1 MDTVFSDWKSTL
13 QDFKD
18 SVEKDLDEIRKQKA
32 EIQQI
37 KHEIFSRLSQ
47 GQYIRD
53 DRRIVLSAPEIII
66 GNVDSTGALW
76 SESGSTIIIR
86 GNGINLEGS
95 GEAGY
100 VKSRATNIQQI
111 AVDPGMD
118 GMEDVVR
125 PGSSVVTQ
133 ARDIVIQSN
142 DCDGCFSQLPSS
154 LVGCGVTI
162 HSDGQMAIDASKSVE
177 ARGTSI
183 ANMISALNDQKSGLE
198 TEASDRIDEVGSL
211 TDDIKDILEDMDGM
225 TDSFVDV
232 RSNID
237 DLLGKHQEY
246 NELLPILVPA
256 IDSCARTI
264 SALAEVNRK
273 ISCLE
278 DEQTALNDEK
288 DSFTDNATGALLSL
302 TGEQISLTSMDGDGN
317 IRTNAEAAIF
327 IQTGRVDIETMKP
340 DGSLIDNSY
349 VNIHTGSM
357 DISTVSPA
365 LTEGAENPADGDY
378 TTDGHFCVNSK
389 TVSFTAVDYNIADGE
404 TSETA
409 LTADSSFSVR
419 VQDMSLN
426 ATDTEG
432 NSTGSFTLVADKMK
446 MAAADKDG
454 NQTGSIDM
462 KALDVFLSSKDK
474 DGTATGAMTLT
485 AKDVSLLS
493 IDKDYKALGQVVVNG
508 KDVHVKAMDLDDK
521 GQDSSITSGGNMVL
535 VADNM
540 YIGRTKS
547 DSQSSTLL
555 VSSDKTGIYG
565 KTTAE
570 MQQGDAKA
578 VVQLDGGNV
587 AISGSKAEFYGDNTI
602 NGKSDFKADVT
613 MKKLTADNIDAKTSF
628 KSKNISDGVAVPG
641 APSSAKLSA
650 KLSEDDAPVSTEI
663 KLGIV
668 EEEGEG
674 DENGEGGGTES

>member
-1 MDTVFSDWKSTL
+1 MDTIFSDWKSTL

-37 KHEIFSRLSQ
+37 KQDIFTRLAQ
-47 GQYIRD
+47 GQYIHD

-66 GNVDSTGALW
+66 GNVDSTGMLW
-76 SESGSTIIIR
+76 SESGSTITIR
-86 GNGINLEGS
+86 GNGVNLEGA
-95 GEAGY
+95 GAGGY

-125 PGSSVVTQ
+125 PESSVFTQ

-142 DCDGCFSQLPSS
+142 DCDGCFSQLPTS

-162 HSDGQMAIDASKSVE
+162 HSDGQMAIDASRSVD

-183 ANMISALNDQKSGLE
+183 ANMLSVLNNEKSSLE
-198 TEASDRIDEVGSL
+198 SEASDRIDEVGSI
-211 TDDIKDILEDMDGM
+211 TDDIKEILEDIDDL
-225 TDSFVDV
+225 TDSSVDV
-232 RSNID
+232 RSNIG
-237 DLLGKHQEY
+237 DLLDKHLEY
-246 NELLPILVPA
+246 DELLPVLVPA

-273 ISCLE
+273 ITCLE

-288 DSFTDNATGALLSL
+288 SSFTDNTTGAALAL
-302 TGEQISLTSMDGDGN
+302 TGERILLTSVDGDGN
-317 IRTNAEAAIF
+317 IRTNAEAGIQ
-327 IQTGRVDIETMKP
+327 IQTGRVDIKTMKA
-340 DGSLIDNSY
+340 DGSLIDDSY
-349 VNIHTGSM
+349 VNIHTGSV
-357 DISTVSPA
+357 DVSTMSPA
-365 LTEGAENPADGDY
+365 LTEGSENGYDGDY
-378 TTDGHFCVNSK
+378 TAGGHFCVNSK
-389 TVSFTAVDYNIADGE
+389 KVVFTAVDYNIADGE
-404 TSETA
+404 ATETA
-409 LTADSSFSVR
+409 LTADSSFYVR
-419 VQDMSLN
+419 MQDMSLN

-446 MAAADKDG
+446 MTAADKDG

-462 KALDVFLSSKDK
+462 KALDLFLSSKDK
-474 DGTATGAMTLT
+474 DGTATGALTLT
-485 AKDVSLLS
+485 AKDLSLLS

-508 KDVHVKAMDLDDK
+508 KDVHMKAMDLDDK
-521 GQDSSITSGGNMVL
+521 GQDSSLAAGSNMVL
-535 VADNM
+535 IAENM
-540 YIGRTKS
+540 YVGRTKS
-547 DSQSSTLL
+547 DSQSKTLTI
-555 VSSDKTGIYG
+555 SSEKTGVYG
-565 KTTAE
+565 KTTTE
-570 MQQGDAKA
+570 MQQGEAKA

-613 MKKLTADNIDAKTSF
+613 MKKLTSDNIEAKTSF

-650 KLSEDDAPVSTEI
+650 KLSEDDAPTSTEI

-674 DENGEGGGTES
+674 DENGEGGTE

>member
-1 MDTVFSDWKSTL
+1 METVFSDWKTIL

-37 KHEIFSRLSQ
+37 KHEIFTQMAQ
-47 GQYIRD
+47 GQYIHD
-53 DRRIVLSAPEIII
+53 DHRIVLSAPEIII
-66 GNVDSTGALW
+66 GNVDSTGMLW
-76 SESGSTIIIR
+76 SESGSTITIR
-86 GNGINLEGS
+86 GNAVNLEGS

-118 GMEDVVR
+118 GLEDVVHL
-125 PGSSVVTQ
+125 GSSVVTQ

-142 DCDGCFSQLPSS
+142 DCNGCFSQLPTS
-154 LVGCGVTI
+154 LVGCGVSI
-162 HSDGQMAIDASKSVE
+162 HSDGQMAIDASRSVDV
-177 ARGTSI
+177 RGESI
-183 ANMISALNDQKSGLE
+183 SNMISALNEQKSGLDSD
-198 TEASDRIDEVGSL
+198 ASDRLDEVTSI
-211 TDDIKDILEDMDGM
+211 TDDLEDILEDMDDQTGNI
-225 TDSFVDV
+225 VDV

-237 DLLGKHQEY
+237 DLLDLHKDY
-246 NELLPILVPA
+246 SELIPSLVPA
-256 IDSCARTI
+256 IEDCVRTI

-278 DEQTALNDEK
+278 NEQTALNDEK
-288 DSFTDNATGALLSL
+288 DSFTDNPTGASLAL
-302 TGEQISLTSMDGDGN
+302 TGEQISLTSVDGDGN
-317 IRTNAEAAIF
+317 IRTNAEAGIR

-340 DGSLIDNSY
+340 DGSLIDDSY
-349 VNIHTGSM
+349 VNIHTGSV

-389 TVSFTAVDYNIADGE
+389 IVTFTAVDYNIADGE
-404 TSETA
+404 ASETA

-432 NSTGSFTLVADKMK
+432 NSTGSFSLTADKMK
-446 MAAADKDG
+446 MTAADKDG

-462 KALDVFLSSKDK
+462 KALDLFLSSKDK

-521 GQDSSITSGGNMVL
+521 GQDSCLTSGGNMVL

-555 VSSDKTGIYG
+555 VSSDKTAIFG

-578 VVQLDGGNV
+578 VVQLTGGNV

-613 MKKLTADNIDAKTSF
+613 MKKATADNIEAKTSF
-628 KSKNISDGVAVPG
+628 KSKNISDGIAVPG
-641 APSSAKLSA
+641 APSTAKLSA
-650 KLSEDDAPVSTEI
+650 KLSEDDAPTSTEI

-674 DENGEGGGTES
+674 DENGEGGTE

>member
-1 MDTVFSDWKSTL
+1 METVFSDWKTIL

-37 KHEIFSRLSQ
+37 KHEIFTQMAQ
-47 GQYIRD
+47 GQYIHD
-53 DRRIVLSAPEIII
+53 DHRIVLSAPEIII
-66 GNVDSTGALW
+66 GNVDSTGMLW
-76 SESGSTIIIR
+76 SESGSTITIR
-86 GNGINLEGS
+86 GNAVNLEGS

-118 GMEDVVR
+118 GLEDVVHL
-125 PGSSVVTQ
+125 GSSVVTQ

-142 DCDGCFSQLPSS
+142 DCNGCFSQLPTS
-154 LVGCGVTI
+154 LVGCGVSI
-162 HSDGQMAIDASKSVE
+162 HSDGQMAIDASRSVDV
-177 ARGTSI
+177 RGESI
-183 ANMISALNDQKSGLE
+183 SNMISALNEQKSGLDSD
-198 TEASDRIDEVGSL
+198 ASDRLDEVTSI
-211 TDDIKDILEDMDGM
+211 TDDLEDILEDMDDQTGNI
-225 TDSFVDV
+225 VDV

-237 DLLGKHQEY
+237 DLLDLHKDY
-246 NELLPILVPA
+246 SELIPSLVPA
-256 IDSCARTI
+256 IEDCVRNI

-278 DEQTALNDEK
+278 NEQTALNDEK
-288 DSFTDNATGALLSL
+288 DSFTDNPTGASLAL
-302 TGEQISLTSMDGDGN
+302 TGEQISLTSVDGDGN
-317 IRTNAEAAIF
+317 IRTNAEAGIR

-340 DGSLIDNSY
+340 DGSLIDDSY
-349 VNIHTGSM
+349 VNIHTGSV

-389 TVSFTAVDYNIADGE
+389 IVTFTAVDYNIADGE
-404 TSETA
+404 ASETA

-432 NSTGSFTLVADKMK
+432 NSTGSFSLTADKMK
-446 MAAADKDG
+446 MTAADKDG

-462 KALDVFLSSKDK
+462 KALDLFLSSKDK

-521 GQDSSITSGGNMVL
+521 GQDSCLTSGGNMVL

-555 VSSDKTGIYG
+555 VSSDKTAIFG

-578 VVQLDGGNV
+578 VVQLTGGNV

-613 MKKLTADNIDAKTSF
+613 MKKATADNIEAKTSF
-628 KSKNISDGVAVPG
+628 KSKNISDGIAVPG
-641 APSSAKLSA
+641 APSTAKLSA
-650 KLSEDDAPVSTEI
+650 KLSEDDAPTSTEI

-674 DENGEGGGTES
+674 DENGEGGTE

>member
-1 MDTVFSDWKSTL
+1 METVFLDWKTIL

-37 KHEIFSRLSQ
+37 KHEIFTQMAQ
-47 GQYIRD
+47 GQYIHD
-53 DRRIVLSAPEIII
+53 DHRIVLSAPEIII
-66 GNVDSTGALW
+66 GNVDSTGMLW
-76 SESGSTIIIR
+76 SESGSTITIR
-86 GNGINLEGS
+86 GNAVNLEGS

-118 GMEDVVR
+118 GLEDVVHL
-125 PGSSVVTQ
+125 GSSVVTQ

-142 DCDGCFSQLPSS
+142 DCNGCFSQLPTS
-154 LVGCGVTI
+154 LVGCGVSI
-162 HSDGQMAIDASKSVE
+162 HSDGQMAIDASRSVDV
-177 ARGTSI
+177 RGESI
-183 ANMISALNDQKSGLE
+183 SNMISALNEQKSGLDSD
-198 TEASDRIDEVGSL
+198 ASDRLDEVTSI
-211 TDDIKDILEDMDGM
+211 TDDLEDILEDMDDQTGNI
-225 TDSFVDV
+225 VDV

-237 DLLGKHQEY
+237 DLLDLHKDY
-246 NELLPILVPA
+246 SELIPSLVPA
-256 IDSCARTI
+256 IEDCVRTI

-278 DEQTALNDEK
+278 NEQTALNDEK
-288 DSFTDNATGALLSL
+288 DSFTDNPTGASLAL
-302 TGEQISLTSMDGDGN
+302 TGEQISLTSVDGDGN
-317 IRTNAEAAIF
+317 IRTNAEAGIR

-340 DGSLIDNSY
+340 DGSLIDDSY
-349 VNIHTGSM
+349 VNIHTGSV

-389 TVSFTAVDYNIADGE
+389 IVTFTAVDYNIADGE
-404 TSETA
+404 ASETA

-432 NSTGSFTLVADKMK
+432 NSTGSFSLTADKMK
-446 MAAADKDG
+446 MTAADKDG

-462 KALDVFLSSKDK
+462 KALDLFLSSKDK

-521 GQDSSITSGGNMVL
+521 GQDSCLTSGGNMVL

-555 VSSDKTGIYG
+555 VSSDKTAIFG

-578 VVQLDGGNV
+578 VVQLTGGNV

-613 MKKLTADNIDAKTSF
+613 MKKATADNIEAKTSF
-628 KSKNISDGVAVPG
+628 KSKNISDGIAVPG
-641 APSSAKLSA
+641 APSTAKLSA
-650 KLSEDDAPVSTEI
+650 KLSEDDAPTSTEI

-674 DENGEGGGTES
+674 DENGEGGTE